1 MIYNTFLNSFHS
13 FIDPPNEEELLDA
26 IDNAQLHENQ
36 EFGWTDG
43 CNVMVERL
51 SLEDINQS
59 ILGPSIAQYFDHVGQ
74 LSTLPTRPFS
84 IKVNDV
90 WRTTYKRGGFQEL
103 HDHLPS
109 DVSGVIF
116 LDDDE
121 DDFAQF
127 YFHHRHHSDW
137 SEEWRSLFFPESRV
151 YLRGE
156 KGQVLFFPSHMMHG
170 VTPHNSDK
178 LRKTVAFNIK
188 LQQ

>member
-1 MIYNTFLNSFHS
+1 MVPLGRYDGASMR
-13 FIDPPNEEELLDA
+13 
-26 IDNAQLHENQ
+26 LHEAQ
-36 EFGWTDG
+36 R
-43 CNVMVERL
+43 MVLPGIRRT
-51 SLEDINQS
+51 
-59 ILGPSIAQYFDHVGQ
+59 PS
-74 LSTLPTRPFS
+74 
-84 IKVNDV
+84 N
-90 WRTTYKRGGFQEL
+90 
-103 HDHLPS
+103 
-109 DVSGVIF
+109 
-116 LDDDE
+116 
-121 DDFAQF
+121 FAQF